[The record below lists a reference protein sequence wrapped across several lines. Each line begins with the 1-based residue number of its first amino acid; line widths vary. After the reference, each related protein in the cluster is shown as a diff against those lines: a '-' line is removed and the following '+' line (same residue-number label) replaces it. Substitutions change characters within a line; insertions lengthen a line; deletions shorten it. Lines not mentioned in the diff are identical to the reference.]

1 MSVPH
6 DAKPYF
12 HSWQDSIGDGNGGKS
27 KRSFILTLR
36 DLVGSAQAVDD
47 TKKLDVSTTL
57 AEKSDHLVVAS
68 KPVKAGG
75 AKGVMVRKA

>member
-6 DAKPYF
+6 DAKPEI

-36 DLVGSAQAVDD
+36 DLVESAQAVDD
-47 TKKLDVSTTL
+47 TEKLDVSTML
-57 AEKSDHLVVAS
+57 DEKSDHLIVAL

-75 AKGVMVRKA
+75 AKGVMG